1 MILFHR
7 GQREKGIGWG
17 LSAPHI
23 INSRSPGC
31 LSQRFRFTAETSALA
46 SWLDLPRTYNNQASP
61 RDTAP
66 RLTAPSP
73 GPARVPGTMG
83 RGGLCSAGVGPA
95 PLAWTPAWQVLL
107 PGLPACPSQR
117 CGQGSCAAPPRSSL
131 GEAGVTSEA
140 PQTPR
145 CLGPCKPQRDCMS
158 AWDTPWRRG
167 TKASNTV
174 LGSRGA
180 EELWGEQ
187 PVLALS
193 PCHAAVTVKSPSR
206 PGRVPGVRGHGG
218 GVETAVQV
226 LTPSRGLLGPSTS

>member
-31 LSQRFRFTAETSALA
+31 LSQCFRFTAETSALA

-95 PLAWTPAWQVLL
+95 PWPGPQHGRSCCLASPHAH
-107 PGLPACPSQR
+107 
-117 CGQGSCAAPPRSSL
+117 PRD
-131 GEAGVTSEA
+131 VV
-140 PQTPR
+140 R
-145 CLGPCKPQRDCMS
+145 
-158 AWDTPWRRG
+158 
-167 TKASNTV
+167 
-174 LGSRGA
+174 
-180 EELWGEQ
+180 
-187 PVLALS
+187 
-193 PCHAAVTVKSPSR
+193 AAVPHPQDPPWEKL
-206 PGRVPGVRGHGG
+206 
-218 GVETAVQV
+218 E
-226 LTPSRGLLGPSTS
+226 